1 MLLLSTS
8 SLKWYWIHRICSFV
22 KKAGYDWID
31 LYMDTQEFDLWDLN
45 YLKEIKDFYNINIL
59 SITASWELLN
69 KAKVNMILDI
79 ANALKTEI
87 VTFSPPNITSKDK
100 AWFTKYLQE
109 IKNDFDFIISIQN
122 VENEYIFYI
131 IPKYKNM
138 HLIETKKITWYTSLN
153 IANINNESSID
164 IIKAINLL
172 WSSLKNVYLS
182 DKKLDKYWLIPW
194 KEKSWISNLPI
205 ESFLMQLKANSYNG
219 FITIK
224 VDPQELWVWSEE
236 IIIKNLEKIK
246 NYYSKYYL
254 NFK

>member
-1 MLLLSTS
+1 M
-8 SLKWYWIHRICSFV
+8 SLIEKLFYDFKSNVQYKIKTCANTLEKW
-22 KKAGYDWID
+22 
-31 LYMDTQEFDLWDLN
+31 
-45 YLKEIKDFYNINIL
+45 KD
-59 SITASWELLN
+59 
-69 KAKVNMILDI
+69 
-79 ANALKTEI
+79 
-87 VTFSPPNITSKDK
+87 
-100 AWFTKYLQE
+100 E
-109 IKNDFDFIISIQN
+109 IKNFFDTWITNAFT
-122 VENEYIFYI
+122 EL
-131 IPKYKNM
+131 KN
-138 HLIETKKITWYTSLN
+138 
-153 IANINNESSID
+153 
-164 IIKAINLL
+164 IKAINLL